1 VPKAA
6 SGGVLVMSGWTAT
19 ASDTASDSG
28 TGEAIDN
35 SFTTRWATGALQYSG
50 MWYSFDMKSPQ
61 IFFGLTL
68 DSVDFPGDSPILFD
82 VYLSMDGTF
91 TTATLRSIAGNAAS
105 GVTQVTFNGA
115 QVARYVKLVL
125 TNNKPT
131 NWWSIRELTVNN

>member
-1 VPKAA
+1 
-6 SGGVLVMSGWTAT
+6 
-19 ASDTASDSG
+19 
-28 TGEAIDN
+28 
-35 SFTTRWATGALQYSG
+35 
-50 MWYSFDMKSPQ
+50 
-61 IFFGLTL
+61 
-68 DSVDFPGDSPILFD
+68 
-82 VYLSMDGTF
+82 LSMDGTF